1 MGFLMPVLPI
11 SSRVAPTGGII
22 QQTARA
28 DNLGSTL
35 EQAGGIVADTAG
47 NIQRQMIAERERI
60 EKIRREN
67 QKLEDAGWVDT
78 VATDL
83 GLQKHQ
89 AFEALKISATPNDN
103 FLDLWRKKE
112 EELDSNALGI
122 AGDGST
128 RAQLLGAKIL
138 DQRKTYGM
146 KAIDQ
151 SVESMSKNAT
161 FRHEQKVDAIG
172 RALVSANPMDAD
184 GQLDA
189 LAAGYA
195 PESGDPNLALMPA
208 TEVATKSVADMRR
221 FAKLTGENFIQND
234 PETLLRSLGGQ
245 RLVRKA
251 DAGES
256 VMDANGN
263 FVSSLTV
270 QVADGKWNRQIEDT
284 AAKVGLNPNLVAA
297 VMQIESRGRPTDKT
311 GKITT
316 SEAGALG
323 LMQLMPATAREMG
336 VDPNDP
342 EQNILGGARYLR
354 KMLDQF
360 GDPLKALAAYNSGPG
375 TVQKA
380 TRAAEEVARREGREA
395 GPDDWRKEMRKFQ
408 KEKFFNETAGY
419 LKQAEKI
426 LGDTPDLAAGDLV
439 DIPAEDLSM
448 FKYLDPE
455 DINDLR
461 KRAAAEVAQRGR
473 ARRTS
478 LRAQL
483 TNRLESERASYADG
497 IANVDRPVQ
506 FSEFLAAGYDPETAE
521 TEFAQH
527 MNYRQMAPIIGSLK
541 TMTKQQRDD
550 LIRSSEPAK
559 ADQTDVEYSAK
570 VKAFSMLT
578 EAAAKL
584 DRQLAADAP
593 GFAVRSNDGVA
604 QAKRDYETLASVN
617 APPSEVQA
625 AQDRYVAQVGSFQR
639 ANGIVFPELLPK
651 AEVDAIKATWYGQ
664 QDGPLRAAQAMS
676 SLAQKW
682 GKHYPNVLR
691 QLAKDLPS
699 EALWIGNLADDP
711 NTEGV
716 RSSMA
721 AAAKMFAEKDIPA
734 MTGQSREAVAK
745 EVRTQ
750 FADYIGALSTT
761 DPRGGGAQV
770 WAQLEEGAVKLAAL
784 KMATLKVDAAT
795 ASRQAFDELVG
806 GQAIFKKRAAMV
818 GTGSGAHLMEHVI
831 RIPKAWPGKGADQDP
846 EDILDGADTW
856 LSSEIPKLEFDTPR
870 AQNTFRADVKQHGV
884 FVTSPNDD
892 GLVLTLDGSPVRRKD
907 GSVVAISWRNAAN
920 SHRPGIFSRAFQSVG
935 DAFRAG
941 VNLQRD
947 AFIAGA
953 RPDQQMTSPEPG
965 AAAGGFF

>member
-1 MGFLMPVLPI
+1 MPVLPI
-11 SSRVAPTGGII
+11 ASRVAPSGGII
-22 QQTARA
+22 QQVDRP
-28 DNLGSTL
+28 DNLGATL
-35 EQAGGIVADTAG
+35 SQAGGMIADTAG
-47 NIQRQMIAERERI
+47 NIQRQMLAERERI

-67 QKLEDAGWVDT
+67 QKLEDAGWADT
-78 VATDL
+78 AATELD
-83 GLQKHQ
+83 LQKRQ
-89 AFEALKISATPNDN
+89 AFESLKISATPNDN
-103 FLDLWRKKE
+103 FLDLWQKKE
-112 EELDSNALGI
+112 DELNQGALAM
-122 AGDGST
+122 AGESRS
-128 RAQLLGAKIL
+128 RADLLSAKIL
-138 DQRKTYGM
+138 DQRKAYGM

-151 SVESMSKNAT
+151 SVESMGKNAV
-161 FRHEQKVDAIG
+161 FRHEQKVDANG
-172 RALVSANPMDAD
+172 RALVVAAPMDAD
-184 GQLDA
+184 KQLDT

-208 TEVATKSVADMRR
+208 TEVAAKSAEDMRR

-297 VMQIESRGRPTDKT
+297 VMQIESLGRPTDKT

-360 GDPLKALAAYNSGPG
+360 GDPIKALAAYNSGPA
-375 TVQKA
+375 TVEKA
-380 TRAAEEVARREGREA
+380 TKSAEAKARAEGREVGA
-395 GPDDWRKEMRKFQ
+395 DDWRKEMRRFQ

-419 LKQAEKI
+419 LKQAERI

-483 TNRLESERASYADG
+483 ANRLESERASYADG

-506 FSEFLAAGYDPETAE
+506 FSEFLAAGYDPVTAE
-521 TEFAQH
+521 TEYAQH
-527 MNYRQMAPIIGSLK
+527 LNFRQMAPVIGSLK
-541 TMTKQQRDD
+541 GMTKQQRDD
-550 LIRSSEPAK
+550 LIRANEPSRAN
-559 ADQTDVEYSAK
+559 QTDVEYSAK

-593 GFAVRSNDGVA
+593 GFAVRSNDTVA
-604 QAKRDYETLASVN
+604 QSKKDYETLASVN
-617 APPSEVQA
+617 APPSEVAA
-625 AQDRYVAQVGSFQR
+625 AQDRYVANVAAFQR
-639 ANGIVFPELLPK
+639 ANGIVFPEILPK

-711 NTEGV
+711 GTEGV

-721 AAAKMFAEKDIPA
+721 AAAKMFADKDIPA

-745 EVRTQ
+745 DVRTQ

-770 WAQLEEGAVKLAAL
+770 WGQLEEGAVKLAAL

-795 ASRQAFDELVG
+795 ASKQAFEELVG
-806 GQAIFKKRAAMV
+806 GQSIFAKRTAMV

-831 RIPKAWPGKGADQDP
+831 RIPKSWPGKGAEQEPD
-846 EDILDGADTW
+846 DILDGADTW
-856 LSSEIPKLEFDTPR
+856 LADELPKMEFQTSR

-892 GLVLTLDGSPVRRKD
+892 GLVLTLDGAPVRRKD
-907 GSVVAISWRNAAN
+907 GSIVAISWRNAAN
-920 SHRPGIFSRAFQSVG
+920 SHRPGVFSRAFQAVG
-935 DAFRAG
+935 DVFRSA
-941 VNLQRD
+941 VTTQRD

-953 RPDQQMTSPEPG
+953 QLGQQMTAPEPG